1 MGKINIDGLFNGLK
15 GAENKEDKNNE
26 KIVIQ
31 SIMSS
36 SSTEMNKIKSKQNNI
51 NPDLN
56 KKDYINL
63 KSFTSQKNYATRNIN
78 KNMKN
83 IKSGFQMNT
92 NIDNNDLMSKIRE
105 YYENKRKYNEKKST
119 EKMVNCNVINL
130 NLRELSKDKRGSSQS
145 SPRNTFYSVNFQK
158 INNDSNFGK
167 TSYHFFSKKGRNI
180 RSRSLNSS
188 GNKK

>member
-56 KKDYINL
+56 KIL
-63 KSFTSQKNYATRNIN
+63 H
-78 KNMKN
+78 
-83 IKSGFQMNT
+83 
-92 NIDNNDLMSKIRE
+92 
-105 YYENKRKYNEKKST
+105 KR
-119 EKMVNCNVINL
+119 IIL
-130 NLRELSKDKRGSSQS
+130 QG
-145 SPRNTFYSVNFQK
+145 
-158 INNDSNFGK
+158 I
-167 TSYHFFSKKGRNI
+167 
-180 RSRSLNSS
+180 
-188 GNKK
+188 